1 MLSELERR
9 EKRFSEL
16 ERLLVEPDTARDI
29 KKFREV
35 SKEHSDLKE
44 ILAVGHEYRKVK
56 TDLDENRLLAAS
68 ADDKELAELAASELP
83 ALEAR
88 EAELAETFKTL
99 LIPKDP
105 NDSKSA
111 IVEIR
116 AGTGGEEAALF
127 AADLYRMYTRYSEE
141 QRWKIDV
148 MNTSP
153 ADMGGLKE
161 VIFLVEGNGVY
172 GRLKHENGVH
182 RVQRVPRTEAQGR
195 IHTSAASV
203 IVMPEADDVEIS
215 VNMADLR
222 FDYFRS
228 SGPGGQNV
236 NKTES
241 AVRIT
246 HIPTGLVVSCQDEKS
261 QHKNK
266 AKGLKVL
273 QSRLLDAEEERKI
286 KEMSVEKK
294 KIVGTGDRSEKIR
307 TYNFPQNRLTDH
319 RLTDSDKNHSL
330 SSVIE
335 GKMEPLIE
343 ALRRL
348 DMAERLKSD
357 NGAF

>member
-1 MLSELERR
+1 MLAELDRR

-44 ILAVGHEYRKVK
+44 ILRVGQEYRKVK
-56 TDLDENRLLAAS
+56 LDLDENRHIVETNE
-68 ADDKELAELAASELP
+68 DKDLTELAMAEIPSLATRESLLSE
-83 ALEAR
+83 E
-88 EAELAETFKTL
+88 FKTL

-105 NDSKSA
+105 NDSKAA

-127 AADLYRMYTRYSEE
+127 AADLYRMYTRFADESK
-141 QRWKIDV
+141 WKIDV
-148 MNTSP
+148 MNTSA

-161 VIFLVEGNGVY
+161 VIFMVEGDNVY

-203 IVMPEADDVEIS
+203 IVMPEADEVDVSI
-215 VNMADLR
+215 NMQDLR
-222 FDYFRS
+222 IDVFRS

-266 AKGLKVL
+266 AKALVVL
-273 QSRLLDAEEERKI
+273 QSRLLDAEQERKT

-307 TYNFPQNRLTDH
+307 TYNFPQNRVTDH
-319 RLTDSDKNHSL
+319 RLTEGDKNYPLTSI
-330 SSVIE
+330 IE
-335 GKMEPLIE
+335 GKLDSLFE

-348 DMAERLKSD
+348 DIAERLKVG
-357 NGAF
+357 NGA

>member
-1 MLSELERR
+1 MVAMIAEIERR
-9 EKRFSEL
+9 EKRFAEI
-16 ERLLVEPDTARDI
+16 ERLLSSPEIARDA
-29 KKFREV
+29 KAFREI
-35 SKEHSDLKE
+35 SKEHSDLQE
-44 ILAVGHEYRKVK
+44 IVSVGKEYRRIIG
-56 TDLDENRLLAAS
+56 DLSDNRRIIESGEDRELIELALAEIPELERKESAVSNRL
-68 ADDKELAELAASELP
+68 KELLVP
-83 ALEAR
+83 R
-88 EAELAETFKTL
+88 
-99 LIPKDP
+99 DP
-105 NDSKSA
+105 NDSKAA

-127 AADLYRMYTRYSEE
+127 VADLFRMYSRYAEE
-141 QRWKIDV
+141 KGWKIDL

-161 VIFLVEGNGVY
+161 VIMMVEGNGVY
-172 GRLKHENGVH
+172 GALKHENGVH

-203 IVMPEADDVEIS
+203 IVMPEADDLDVSI
-215 VNMADLR
+215 NMQDLR
-222 FDYFRS
+222 IDVFRS

-273 QSRLLDAEEERKI
+273 QSRLFELEREKRE

-307 TYNFPQNRLTDH
+307 TYNFPQNRVTDH
-319 RLTDSDKNHSL
+319 RLTDEDKNYSL
-330 SSVIE
+330 GPIVE
-335 GKMEPLIE
+335 GKLEPLIV
-343 ALRRL
+343 ALRKL
-348 DMAERLKSD
+348 NMTGQGL
-357 NGAF
+357 